1 MNSFTGGLLTG
12 LGVGGIL
19 GFVAGVFTSKKAI
32 NELQKELEET
42 SLYYEEEISKI
53 EEQVDEIN
61 KRFGKKEKKEM
72 NYFIDD
78 EPVEVLED
86 CEFEDDVVV
95 ADASPAKDHIHP
107 MFHEEAMEYID
118 SHKAKLETVYLF
130 DCGTLTE
137 DDKETPITEANRIIG
152 YDILNELSK
161 ITNDASTEES
171 VNFVYN
177 DSTGVVYEIMR
188 EYTTYKEY
196 MSTV

>member
-12 LGVGGIL
+12 LGVGGVL

-32 NELQKELEET
+32 NELQKELDET

-53 EEQVDEIN
+53 EEQVEEIN

-86 CEFEDDVVV
+86 CEFEDDVIV
-95 ADASPAKDHIHP
+95 ADVSPAKDHIHP

-161 ITNDASTEES
+161 ISNDASTEES

-177 DSTGVVYEIMR
+177 DSTGVVYEIVR